1 MPPPATNFT
10 DIGIKMFD
18 QKYSPT
24 QFEELIF
31 QNDIVKARLEKYA
44 SGKRK
49 RNLLLYGP
57 YGTGKSTAARVIADT
72 SPEKKGALFTL
83 GAEAVN
89 CSRFKPDSDQPMTL
103 ANIKT
108 NLLFSGKKYPYAVLD
123 EFDILTQGQQDSVRD
138 MMDRTLGRSGFIL
151 TTNYLHRIDGAIL
164 SRCDVVELPA
174 LDPSALVAGSQRIL
188 AAENVIISDKSVLDM
203 ASNSQGDWRSFLC
216 ELEAVV
222 EGIREK
228 RVA

>member
-1 MPPPATNFT
+1 
-10 DIGIKMFD
+10 MFD

-24 QFEELIF
+24 RFAELVF
-31 QNDIVKARLEKYA
+31 QNDIVKAKLEKYA

-49 RNLLLYGP
+49 GNLLLYGP

-72 SPEKKGALFTL
+72 SPENKGALFTL
-83 GAEAVN
+83 GIEAVN

-103 ANIKT
+103 AKIKT
-108 NLLFSGKKYPYAVLD
+108 NWQFSGKKYPYAVLD
-123 EFDILTQGQQDSVRD
+123 EFDILIQGQQDSVRD
-138 MMDRTLGRSGFIL
+138 MIDRNLGSSGFIL
-151 TTNYLHRIDGAIL
+151 TTNHLHRIDGAIK

-188 AAENVIISDKSVLDM
+188 AAENVTISDKSVLDM

-228 RVA
+228 KVA